1 MHIVAVR
8 LTNFAVVRKK
18 LKSIQITT
26 MDIKNY
32 VIKALTK
39 ILYLSSSDPQW
50 YLALDQTS
58 RNKPVTPEYI

>member
-39 ILYLSSSDPQW
+39 ILYLSSSDPLLF
-50 YLALDQTS
+50 Y
-58 RNKPVTPEYI
+58 